1 MQKLLHSI
9 SLPRS
14 LSVPFPGALAL
25 AAAAAL
31 TLSACSSSG
40 ERKPGDDLG
49 LTDKE
54 KLGLFLENSFRY
66 FDMGDLDRAQGQAR
80 KGLEIDPGNEHFLL
94 IFGRCALLRGTAQDL
109 QVALDTFSRIDNQED
124 YRVQMSIGSALER
137 KGMFYDEAA
146 IGVRNGSRQTKSAD
160 RVARANE
167 LSAEARGYWQEA
179 HDHFSR
185 SLAIRSGTSEALN
198 GLVRTSALLGN
209 YSESISR
216 SRELI
221 DSIKASQRL
230 VNNQLDE
237 TEISASDESRLF
249 RDRISNRDLEVKT
262 RLHVVNLLRSEE
274 RLSEAV
280 DEINEV
286 IALNPDL
293 AQAHSQKAQ
302 LLFESG
308 DFVKAR
314 ASVTRYLEMEAPTSQ
329 VTDPDIMQAFDLRE
343 RCDRKIVSEG

>member
-1 MQKLLHSI
+1 MQKLLRA
-9 SLPRS
+9 LP
-14 LSVPFPGALAL
+14 LAL
-25 AAAAAL
+25 AATAAL

-54 KLGLFLENSFRY
+54 KKGLFLENALRY
-66 FDMGDLDRAQGQAR
+66 LDMGEIDRAQAQAR
-80 KGLEIDPGNEHFLL
+80 KGLEIDPGNERFLL
-94 IFGRCALLRGTAQDL
+94 IFGRCSLLRGNAQDIE
-109 QVALDTFSRIDNQED
+109 VAIDTFGRIKNQDD
-124 YRVQMSIGSALER
+124 YRVQMSTGTAIER

-146 IGVRNGSRQTKSAD
+146 AGVLDGSRQTKASD
-160 RVARANE
+160 PVARAAE
-167 LSAEARGYWQEA
+167 LSEQAREYWQQA
-179 HDHFSR
+179 ANHFQR
-185 SLAIRSGTSEALN
+185 SLELRSGTAEALN

-209 YSESISR
+209 PAESISHAR
-216 SRELI
+216 DLI
-221 DSIKASQRL
+221 QSIKSTQRL
-230 VNNQLDE
+230 VSNQLEE

-249 RDRISNRDLEVKT
+249 RDRVSNRDLEVKT
-262 RLHVVNLLRSEE
+262 RLHIVNLLRTED

-286 IALNPDL
+286 IALDPEL

-314 ASVTRYLEMEAPTSQ
+314 ASVTRYLEMEAPSSQ
-329 VTDPDIMQAFDLRE
+329 VTDPDIMQAFELRE
-343 RCDRKIVSEG
+343 RCDRKIVAEG